1 MTSTGLWCDIAAI
14 VAVPIA
20 VWLLACGFGL
30 LVERLTATRL
40 PNALL
45 VPLGFCL
52 SVVVALGIYTAGA
65 GDDIAVPVVVAIAVL
80 GFMVAR
86 RELPARLAAGWPLV
100 AALVTY
106 LIFNASV
113 LASGHWTFTGYNI
126 ENDSAYEL
134 LLVAHLQAHGTQAAS
149 HLSSTANTV
158 LSSYLTTGYPLGAQ
172 SLLAVLSGLLGVS
185 AAVVWQGF
193 ISSMAA
199 VGAMALASLS
209 GRTMGRRLAALTAVV
224 AMGAALTYQYALQGS
239 IKEIGVLVATLCAL
253 AVMRHAIL
261 SLRALPG
268 VVLTA
273 IPLAAILATY
283 SAAGLP
289 YVAALV
295 GSGLVAILLVH
306 RRLPLRGAIR
316 PAVVGGA
323 TLLVL
328 AIPIL
333 PTIGT
338 FLQVARSGYTG
349 PHASAPSLGPLFRV
363 LPLSEVSGVWL
374 YGDYRLPV
382 PPGLG
387 WVLTTAATVLILA
400 LLAPALLRL
409 LAAREPGPLIG
420 LLTMALVLVVVM
432 PRAVP
437 YAQAKL
443 LAIASPV
450 VILVAA
456 QALTGARGR
465 DWKSLCAVAA
475 ACLGGVVL
483 ASDAIAYH
491 AFPVAPTARL
501 VALQQVGE
509 RLGERGPVLDS
520 EFEQFA
526 KYFAQPARL
535 IVGPDSPTPESL
547 SLRDPVA
554 QYGHSFDLDQE
565 KLQFVESFP
574 YVLTRRAPTTSRPPA
589 NFRRI
594 FENAFY
600 ELWQR
605 TALPRVY
612 AHLPLGEGVSA
623 GGVVRCAPLRR
634 FVRRAPTGA
643 RLAVAVAAPTYG
655 YQLANATFRSPGWA
669 TDGELPGGFLTVTP
683 GHAEREIRVRSSG
696 RYWLWIQGDLPRQVS
711 VTLDGRTVGAAQGAN
726 TPGGWLSA
734 GVVQLGA
741 GRHLLGVVRGG
752 GGVGPGDGSTQASI
766 GAVALVS
773 EQQPER
779 IVVTARSDWR
789 SICGRQADWVELIGA
804 A

>member
-1 MTSTGLWCDIAAI
+1 MPSTGLWFDIAAI
-14 VAVPIA
+14 LAVPIA

-30 LVERLTATRL
+30 LAERATATRL

-52 SVVVALGIYTAGA
+52 SVVVALGIYKTGA
-65 GDDIAVPVVVAIAVL
+65 GDGIAVPAMVAIAAL
-80 GFMVAR
+80 GFVLAR
-86 RELPARLAAGWPLV
+86 HELPARLGAGWPLV
-100 AALVTY
+100 AAGVTY
-106 LIFNASV
+106 MAFNAGV
-113 LASGHWTFTGYNI
+113 IASGHWTFAGYNI

-134 LLVAHLQAHGTQAAS
+134 LLVAHLQAHGTQAAP
-149 HLSSTANTV
+149 HLASTANTV
-158 LSSYLTTGYPLGAQ
+158 LASYLSNGYPLGAQ
-172 SLLAVLSGLLGVS
+172 SALAVVSGLLGVS

-193 ISSMAA
+193 ISSMAG
-199 VGAMALASLS
+199 VGAMALATLS
-209 GRTMGRRLAALTAVV
+209 GRTMDRRLAALTAVV

-239 IKEIGVLVATLCAL
+239 IKEIGVLVAILCAL

-261 SLRALPG
+261 SLRPLPG
-268 VVLTA
+268 AVLSA

-289 YVAALV
+289 YVAALA
-295 GSGLVAILLVH
+295 GSGVVAIVFVH
-306 RRLPLRGAIR
+306 HRLPPRRAIR
-316 PAVVGGA
+316 PAVAGGA
-323 TLLVL
+323 ALLIL
-328 AIPIL
+328 AIPVL

-363 LPLSEVSGVWL
+363 LPLSELSGVWL

-382 PPGLG
+382 PPGTG
-387 WVLTTAATVLILA
+387 AVLTAAAAVLILA

-409 LAAREPGPLIG
+409 AAAREPGPLIG
-420 LLTMALVLVVVM
+420 LLTMALVLAVVM

-465 DWKSLCAVAA
+465 DWRGLCAVAA

-526 KYFAQPARL
+526 KFFAEPARL

-547 SLRDPVA
+547 ALRDPEA

-565 KLQFVESFP
+565 PLAFVESFP

-589 NFRRI
+589 NFRPI
-594 FENAFY
+594 VANAFY

-605 TALPRVY
+605 TARPRVY

-623 GGVVRCAPLRR
+623 GGVVRCGALRR
-634 FVRRAPTGA
+634 FVRRAPAGA
-643 RLAVAVAAPTYG
+643 RLAVAVAPSTYG
-655 YQLANATFRSPGWA
+655 YEIASAAFHSPGWA
-669 TDGELPGGFLTVTP
+669 ADGELPGGFLTLTP
-683 GHAEREIRVRSSG
+683 GHADREIRVARAG
-696 RYWLWIQGDLPRQVS
+696 RYRLWVQGDLPRAVA
-711 VTLDGRTVGAAQGAN
+711 VTLDRRAVGTAQGAD

-734 GVVQLGA
+734 GAIELTA

-752 GGVGPGDGSTQASI
+752 GGLEPGDGSTQASI
-766 GAVALVS
+766 GAVAAVS
-773 EQQPER
+773 EGQPER
-779 IVVTARSDWR
+779 IVSAARSGWR
-789 SICGRQADWVELIGA
+789 SICGRRADWVELVGP
-804 A
+804 